1 MFYRKKDGD
10 KNSAKKS
17 KYNNKKIVNEFG
29 TWDSKKEFKRWLVLK
44 EAEVQGMITDLQRQV
59 KYELIPAVREK
70 YIKHL
75 KTKDKECERTLQLP
89 ITYTCDFQYTKN
101 GETIVEDI
109 KASPKS
115 AALDKVFLVKEKLF
129 RWRYGFAI
137 KRVYNAE
144 ENL

>member
-1 MFYRKKDGD
+1 MNFH
-10 KNSAKKS
+10 AKKS

-44 EAEVQGMITDLQRQV
+44 EADAQGVITDLQRQV
-59 KYELIPAVREK
+59 KFELIPAVREK

-101 GETIVEDI
+101 GETIVEDV
-109 KASPKS
+109 KASPKM
-115 AALDKVFLVKEKLF
+115 LPKDFVLKEKMM
-129 RWRYGFAI
+129 FALKGIKI
-137 KRVYNAE
+137 KRVFSDTE
-144 ENL
+144 LV

>member
-1 MFYRKKDGD
+1 MFYRKKDG
-10 KNSAKKS
+10 AKKS
-17 KYNNKKIVNEFG
+17 KYRNKKVVYEGISF
-29 TWDSKKEFKRWLVLK
+29 DSKKEMKRYIILK
-44 EAEVQGMITDLQRQV
+44 NAQEEGIISDLMLQV

-101 GETIVEDI
+101 GETIVEDV

-115 AALDKVFLVKEKLF
+115 AALDHVFLLKEKLF

-144 ENL
+144 ENV